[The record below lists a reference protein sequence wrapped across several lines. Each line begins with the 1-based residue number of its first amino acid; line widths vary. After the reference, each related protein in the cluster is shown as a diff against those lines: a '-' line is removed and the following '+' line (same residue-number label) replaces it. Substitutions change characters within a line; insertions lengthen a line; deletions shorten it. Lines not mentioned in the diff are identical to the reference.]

1 MHTPAWFSYD
11 ITNIFLKDFGFNCL
25 QLMHYI
31 QIHRAVGIKSYEY
44 FFVMKFFGC
53 VAQINDD
60 PNPVE
65 CNVLCGI
72 DDSRE
77 IPIIIIVFD
86 DWTKMKM
93 DRLEVVWIN

>member
-1 MHTPAWFSYD
+1 MHATAWFSHD
-11 ITNIFLKDFGFNCL
+11 IANIFFKNCGFNCL

-31 QIHRAVGIKSYEY
+31 QIRRAVGIKAYEY
-44 FFVMKFFGC
+44 FFVMTFFGR

-65 CNVLCGI
+65 CNVLCGVN
-72 DDSRE
+72 DARE
-77 IPIIIIVFD
+77 IPIIIVVLD

-93 DRLEVVWIN
+93 D